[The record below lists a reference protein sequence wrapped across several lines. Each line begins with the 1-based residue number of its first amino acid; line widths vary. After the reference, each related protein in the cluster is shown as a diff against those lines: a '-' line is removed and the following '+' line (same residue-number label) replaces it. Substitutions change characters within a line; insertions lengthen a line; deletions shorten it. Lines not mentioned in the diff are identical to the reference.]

1 MSSKKLTCSAI
12 LWAVII
18 MFILPGITRA
28 GESPVKMWEEPLI
41 LPTYGVGEP
50 ERNPVFYNGKVY
62 QGARGVQYP
71 YPLQDK
77 LTDIRA
83 DQSYTAVYLEN
94 EYVKVCVL
102 PEIGGRIFS
111 ALDKTNDYDFFYRQ
125 SVIKPGFIG
134 VLGAWISGGVEWNVP
149 HHHRISTFMPVDYTL
164 EENPDGSRTVWVGEI
179 ELRHRLKWL
188 LGITLYPG
196 KSYLEVS
203 ARVSNRTSLVH
214 SFLYWAN
221 VSVYAD
227 SSYQVIFPPS
237 LEYATGHGKH
247 VFTTW
252 PFASSSKVLNNEGYS
267 PGDDLS
273 WWKSHPSP
281 ISLFALNCSE
291 DFMAGYDHGKEAG
304 LVHVADHHIVAGKKL
319 WEWGPGPAGRIWD
332 EILTDTDGPYIEIMV
347 GAYTDNQPDYS
358 WIQPYEVKT
367 FKQRWYPLREIG
379 GVKNA
384 TLEAAV
390 NLEVPSQ
397 NTALLGF
404 NVSAEYRGARAVLT
418 AGDKVIFDQVLDIS
432 PAKPFFK
439 EIQLPSGVKEKQLRG
454 SLLCSKGKELVAYTP
469 VKKKGSPMPEP
480 VTAPP
485 PPEEVKTI
493 EELYLAGMRLEQFH
507 NAALEPDP
515 YYQEALRR
523 DPGDYRTNIAVGI
536 LYLKRKMF
544 EQAEQRIAA
553 AIQRITA
560 HHTRPRDGEAYYY
573 LGVACKAQGK
583 NESAWDAFYNA
594 SWSAAWYSASFF
606 ALAQLATEKGNYSRA
621 LAFLNRCLST
631 NFPNSKA
638 HILRCALLRKLGRF
652 GEAIQAASMT
662 LAADPLDFWAGNE
675 LYLARLGMGAIEEA
689 EKQLNQ
695 LKRVMRGSVQNYLET
710 ATDYGSCGL
719 WEEAVGLLTRFAES
733 EKSPEAAN
741 PLVYYYLGYY
751 SGKKGDHEQATR
763 YYRRGSRM
771 PPDYVFP
778 FRLESI
784 DMLRAASGHNTGDSR
799 APYYLGNLLFD
810 SQPEK
815 AITEWEKSRQL
826 DGSFSIVHRNLGLA
840 YARIR
845 NDIPKAIAS
854 LERAISCNKNNPRL
868 YLELDELYETGGVA
882 PEKRLAFLE
891 NNQNA
896 VTARDDLLSREI
908 VLYVLLG
915 QYDRAIQWLDNH
927 LFHVWEGRGEI
938 HDIYVDAHIARGEE
952 YFRER
957 KYRQALKDFQAALL
971 YPKNLG
977 VGPPR
982 SGGRPPQVYYFI
994 GTAHEAL
1001 GDQFKAQ
1008 EYYEKSAEAT
1018 LRPGTEIG
1026 YYQGL
1031 ALRKLGRESEADR
1044 IFHGLVQTGR
1054 KSLVS
1059 ASPDYFAKFGEKQT
1073 EEVRRAQAHY
1083 ILGLG
1088 YLGQGNPARARQEFE
1103 RVLELNIT
1111 HRRAGKMLAAM

>member
-1 MSSKKLTCSAI
+1 MSSKRLTCSAI
-12 LWAVII
+12 LCALII
-18 MFILPGITRA
+18 MVILPGITQA
-28 GESPVKMWEEPLI
+28 GESPVKMWEQSLT
-41 LPTYGVGEP
+41 LPTYGIGEP
-50 ERNPVFYNGKVY
+50 EPNPVFYNGKVY

-83 DQSYTAVYLEN
+83 DQTYTAVYLEN
-94 EYVKVCVL
+94 EYIKVCVL

-111 ALDKTNDYDFFYRQ
+111 AMDKTNNYDFFYRQ
-125 SVIKPGFIG
+125 SVIKPAFIG

-149 HHHRISTFMPVDYTL
+149 HHHRTSTFMAVDYTL

-188 LGITLYPG
+188 FGITLYPG
-196 KSYLEVS
+196 KSYVEVS
-203 ARVSNRTSLVH
+203 ARVSNRTPLVH
-214 SFLYWAN
+214 TFLYFAN
-221 VSVYAD
+221 VSVHAD

-247 VFTTW
+247 AFTTW
-252 PFASSSKVLNNEGYS
+252 PLASSSKVLNNEGYS

-273 WWKSHPSP
+273 WWKTHPSP
-281 ISLFALNCSE
+281 ISLFAINCAE
-291 DFMAGYDHGKEAG
+291 DFIAGYDHGKKAG
-304 LVHVADHHIVAGKKL
+304 LVHVADHHLVPGKKL

-347 GAYTDNQPDYS
+347 GAYSDNQPDYS

-390 NLEVPSQ
+390 NLEVTSR

-404 NVSAEYRGARAVLT
+404 NVSSEYRGARAVHT
-418 AGDKVIFDQVLDIS
+418 AGDRVILEEILDIS
-432 PAKPFFK
+432 PAKPFVK
-439 EIQLPSGVKEKQLRG
+439 EIQLPSGVKEEQLRA
-454 SLLCSKGKELVAYTP
+454 SLLCPKGKELVAYSP

-480 VTAPP
+480 VTPPP
-485 PPEEVKTI
+485 PPEKVKTI

-523 DPGDYRTNIAVGI
+523 DPGDYRTNTALGI
-536 LYLKRKMF
+536 LYLKRGIF
-544 EQAEQRIAA
+544 EQAEQRLAA
-553 AIQRITA
+553 AIERISA
-560 HHTRPRDGEAYYY
+560 KHTRPRDGEAYYY
-573 LGVACKAQGK
+573 LGVAFKAQGK
-583 NESAWDAFYNA
+583 NDSAWDAFYNA

-606 ALAQLATEKGNYSRA
+606 ALAELAAEKGDFSKS
-621 LAFLNRCLST
+621 LAFLDRCLLMNS
-631 NFPNSKA
+631 PNSKA
-638 HILRCALLRKLGRF
+638 QVLRSALLRRLGRAE
-652 GEAIQAASMT
+652 EASQVASMV
-662 LAADPLDFWAGNE
+662 LAADPIDFRAGNE
-675 LYLARLGMGAIEEA
+675 LYLTKLGMGSTAEA
-689 EKQLNQ
+689 KKQLNQ
-695 LKRVMRGSVQNYLET
+695 LQRVMRGSVQNYLET

-719 WEEAVGLLTRFAES
+719 WDEAVGLLTRFAGS
-733 EKSPEAAN
+733 EKSPEASN
-741 PLVYYYLGYY
+741 PLIYYYLGYY
-751 SGKKGDHEQATR
+751 SEKKGDHEQAAR
-763 YYRRGSRM
+763 YYRLGSQM

-784 DMLRAASGHNTGDSR
+784 DMLRAASRHNTGDAR

-815 AITEWEKSRQL
+815 AIAEWERSRQL

-840 YARIR
+840 YARIN

-854 LERAISCNKNNPRL
+854 LESAISCNKNDPRL
-868 YLELDELYETGGVA
+868 YLELDELYETGGAA
-882 PEKRLAFLE
+882 PERRLAFLE
-891 NNQNA
+891 KNQNA
-896 VTARDDLLSREI
+896 VNARNDLLSREI

-915 QYDRAIQWLDNH
+915 QYDRAIEWLDNH

-938 HDIYVDAHIARGEE
+938 HDIYVDAHLARGEE
-952 YFRER
+952 YFRGK
-957 KYRQALKDFQAALL
+957 KYPQALKDFEAALL

-977 VGPPR
+977 VGEPR
-982 SGGRPPQVYYFI
+982 SRGRSSRVYYFI

-1001 GDQFKAQ
+1001 GNQAKAQ

-1018 LRPGTEIG
+1018 LRPGTEIA

-1031 ALRKLGRESEADR
+1031 ALRKLGRENEAEQIFDR
-1044 IFHGLVQTGR
+1044 LVQTGMR
-1054 KSLVS
+1054 SLETS
-1059 ASPDYFAKFGEKQT
+1059 SPDYFAKFGEKQT
-1073 EEVRRAQAHY
+1073 EEARRAQAHY

-1088 YLGQGNPARARQEFE
+1088 YLGKGNMARARQEFE
-1103 RVLELNIT
+1103 KAVELNIT
-1111 HRRAGKMLAAM
+1111 HRRAGKLLAGM